1 MHAWTLYA
9 REPGDLHDLC
19 RGDTPAERSG
29 KACGHKPD
37 MNAVEK
43 SDTGVV
49 PKKEPNKVGSPP
61 TAEAL
66 EERPVTEGNFCK
78 ARMRLACRGR
88 SKH

>member
-1 MHAWTLYA
+1 
-9 REPGDLHDLC
+9 
-19 RGDTPAERSG
+19 
-29 KACGHKPD
+29 

-49 PKKEPNKVGSPP
+49 PKKEPNKVGSSP

-78 ARMRLACRGR
+78 ARLRLARRGR